1 MNNYN
6 VITRQLKE
14 LGFNDNEANVYVA
27 LTRLGEANATNIAK
41 KSDLP
46 RTTVISILQ
55 KLEKEKYIS
64 IQKYKGKSI
73 FWIESPQMLKNAFLN
88 RAKLADELNDL
99 LTDMY
104 HSEIDFPYAKIYDSK
119 VSIKSFIEKT
129 LLDLSKKSEI
139 YTIENPNSGN
149 YSKIVSE
156 EFFYHMLNLKKEK
169 GIITRSLV
177 VADSLK
183 NIHPKKITGQSIIL
197 REMPRSIEFKASF
210 WIIGDTLILFSGKY
224 QFVVAVKHRLI
235 TQSMKS
241 IFDYLWSISK
251 ES

>member
-1 MNNYN
+1 MNNSN

-41 KSDLP
+41 KADLP

-119 VSIKSFIEKT
+119 VSIKAFIEKT
-129 LLDLSKKSEI
+129 ILDLGKKSEI
-139 YTIENPNSGN
+139 YTIENPNAGN

-156 EFFYHMLNLKKEK
+156 EFF
-169 GIITRSLV
+169 ITC
-177 VADSLK
+177 
-183 NIHPKKITGQSIIL
+183 
-197 REMPRSIEFKASF
+197 
-210 WIIGDTLILFSGKY
+210 
-224 QFVVAVKHRLI
+224 
-235 TQSMKS
+235 
-241 IFDYLWSISK
+241 
-251 ES
+251 